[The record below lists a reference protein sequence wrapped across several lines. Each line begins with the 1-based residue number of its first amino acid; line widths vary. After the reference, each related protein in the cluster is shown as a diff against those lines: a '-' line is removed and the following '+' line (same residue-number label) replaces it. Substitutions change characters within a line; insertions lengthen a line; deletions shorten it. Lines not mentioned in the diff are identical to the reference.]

1 MLLFFAPCQSAKHGL
16 AYEYYTLMHIVCLY
30 GHIMYMKKSF
40 ILCGLTGW
48 CMEVLWTGIGSIMAR
63 DPKLTCKTSMWMFPI
78 YGLAA
83 LLTPLCRQL
92 QGENMFIRGGT
103 YTLCI
108 FAAEYATG
116 AALKKHHRCPWDYS
130 KKPANINGLITLS
143 YTPLWFCAGLFF
155 EKLLSY
161 GKVDKK

>member
-1 MLLFFAPCQSAKHGL
+1 
-16 AYEYYTLMHIVCLY
+16 
-30 GHIMYMKKSF
+30 MKKNF

-78 YGLAA
+78 YGMAS

-92 QGENMFIRGGT
+92 QGKNVFLRGGT

-108 FAAEYATG
+108 FAAEYVTG

-130 KKPANINGLITLS
+130 EKPANVDGLITFS
-143 YTPLWFCAGLFF
+143 YTPLWFFAGLFF

-161 GKVDKK
+161 RSKNQ